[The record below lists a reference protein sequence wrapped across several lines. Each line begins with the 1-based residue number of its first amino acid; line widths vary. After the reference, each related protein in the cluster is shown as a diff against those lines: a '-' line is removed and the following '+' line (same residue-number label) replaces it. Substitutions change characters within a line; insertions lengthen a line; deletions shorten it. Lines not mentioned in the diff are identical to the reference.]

1 MESRI
6 YIADLN
12 AYNSGFLKGD
22 WIELPTE
29 KEEIEEII
37 KRHTNNG
44 QTDFAIHDYE
54 LDFEISEYD
63 DPFKINELVEMLEE
77 LDLNKY
83 LIKHLEFAY
92 GIDIKKIDVY
102 DLKQKLD
109 DVYKID
115 ASNDKEF
122 AQNYF
127 YECYG
132 NQIEE
137 LPWELSY
144 SIDWDTVFSKL
155 EMTMSITENEEDS
168 IYYYSNN

>member
-1 MESRI
+1 MENRI

-22 WIELPTE
+22 WIELPTD
-29 KEEIEEII
+29 KEEIEEVIR
-37 KRHTNNG
+37 KHTNNFN
-44 QTDFAIHDYE
+44 TDYAIHDYE
-54 LDFEISEYD
+54 LPFKIGEYD
-63 DPFKINELVEMLEE
+63 DPFKINELIELIEE
-77 LDLNKY
+77 LNLNKY

-92 GIDIKKIDVY
+92 GIDIKNIDIY

-109 DVYKID
+109 SVYSIEG
-115 ASNDKEF
+115 SNDKEF

-132 NQIEE
+132 KQIED
-137 LPWELSY
+137 LPWEISY
-144 SIDWDTVFSKL
+144 SIDWDLVFSKL
-155 EMTMSITENEEDS
+155 EMTMSITENEEEN